1 MNFKTDESKTNQ
13 NYFIQK
19 KNYQWINREKKRQNF
34 RISMMGKS
42 PEGLVKG
49 ADELDALRLSCLT
62 A

>member
-1 MNFKTDESKTNQ
+1 MKARQTKIISYKKKKITNELTE
-13 NYFIQK
+13 K
-19 KNYQWINREKKRQNF
+19 KKRQNF

>member
-1 MNFKTDESKTNQ
+1 MKARQTKIISYKKKITNELTE
-13 NYFIQK
+13 K
-19 KNYQWINREKKRQNF
+19 KKRQNF